1 MSRPDTSYRQIIR
14 LSTPVMLS
22 QLSYTAMGII
32 DTIMVGQVGVV
43 ALASVG
49 LGSILFWWLLSL
61 FWGMLAGVNTLVS
74 QAEGANDR
82 PAAGVAFW
90 QGIYLGGLLSVLV
103 FVLWP
108 LTPHLV
114 GWTGA
119 SPVREPRP
127 PG

>member
-1 MSRPDTSYRQIIR
+1 MSRPDTSYRQIIS

-32 DTIMVGQVGVV
+32 DTIMVGRVGVV

-82 PAAGVAFW
+82 KAAGVRV
-90 QGIYLGGLLSVLV
+90 GYGL
-103 FVLWP
+103 
-108 LTPHLV
+108 
-114 GWTGA
+114 
-119 SPVREPRP
+119 E
-127 PG
+127 